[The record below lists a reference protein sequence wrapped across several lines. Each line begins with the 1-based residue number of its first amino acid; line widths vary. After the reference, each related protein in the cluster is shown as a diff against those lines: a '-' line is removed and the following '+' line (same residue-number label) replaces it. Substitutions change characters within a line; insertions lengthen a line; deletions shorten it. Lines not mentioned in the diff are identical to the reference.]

1 MAGEGP
7 PTSDLSDGG
16 GGAVGERSTRVAGST
31 AGSPFPCAVSRRQS
45 IAAAAARAAA
55 AGFRDPSSD
64 GTGGAPRSTLLRC
77 AVSHLSRVSRALPT
91 LTATGATD
99 ATLRLARRSRIVHV
113 LLRLSQ
119 RVYRGLYAAR

>member
-7 PTSDLSDGG
+7 ATSDLSDGG

-31 AGSPFPCAVSRRQS
+31 AGSPFPRAVSRRQS
-45 IAAAAARAAA
+45 IAAARAAA

-113 LLRLSQ
+113 LLRSSR

>member
-1 MAGEGP
+1 MAGEGL
-7 PTSDLSDGG
+7 PTSDLADG

-45 IAAAAARAAA
+45 IAAAARAAA